1 MTYEMRQAY
10 TEVYQVL
17 ENMPKE
23 YVNKIPQKV
32 IEMLKS
38 AELENYK
45 ININKENPVDRT
57 KLTRQ
62 AMIILAIFN
71 YQYWCPNRKVKND
84 LYKIYAKNEQKVQ
97 KEMQQNLNDLFK
109 NKRKDT
115 TQNNVQVQN
124 QVAMVEYKN
133 SIFAQI
139 VNLLKKVWRRYRT
152 KK

>member
-1 MTYEMRQAY
+1 
-10 TEVYQVL
+10 
-17 ENMPKE
+17 
-23 YVNKIPQKV
+23 
-32 IEMLKS
+32 
-38 AELENYK
+38 
-45 ININKENPVDRT
+45 
-57 KLTRQ
+57 
-62 AMIILAIFN
+62 MIILAIFD

>member
-1 MTYEMRQAY
+1 
-10 TEVYQVL
+10 
-17 ENMPKE
+17 
-23 YVNKIPQKV
+23 
-32 IEMLKS
+32 
-38 AELENYK
+38 
-45 ININKENPVDRT
+45 
-57 KLTRQ
+57 
-62 AMIILAIFN
+62 MIILAIFD

-109 NKRKDT
+109 KKRKDT

-133 SIFAQI
+133 SIYAQI